1 MFICVVC
8 FRLNW
13 EYRQLSVSSS
23 SLSSRFSQPWIKNI
37 QKKQNVKKQN
47 LLCSGNYFHSIYIVL
62 GIINNLEIK
71 YTGKNWKLL
80 SHVWLFV
87 TPWTVC
93 GPPGS
98 SVHGILQAK
107 ILEFAISFSKGPSQ
121 PRDWTQVSCIV
132 GRFFTIWATR
142 EAQCRDDLK
151 YTGVT
156 CKFYTILY
164 KGLEH
169 PWILVSVGIG
179 NQYSAHPLP
188 LPGHDDKS
196 KLLITASEVPTW
208 SECARLSSPICTALP
223 QSLCSNHSRPPSG
236 SWACWA
242 QSTCHFGL
250 KRPGLHSSHVSLPV
264 SALISTPQK
273 ELHNLFI

>member
-71 YTGKNWKLL
+71 YIGKNWKLL
-80 SHVWLFV
+80 SHVWLFA

-93 GPPGS
+93 GPLGS

-121 PRDWTQVSCIV
+121 PRDWTQVSCIA

-156 CKFYTILY
+156 CKFYTMPSPLVTLAWRGLACILPMSHS
-164 KGLEH
+164 LFQL
-169 PWILVSVGIG
+169 WFL
-179 NQYSAHPLP
+179 LP
-188 LPGHDDKS
+188 RKS
-196 KLLITASEVPTW
+196 FITS
-208 SECARLSSPICTALP
+208 LSNTATSPAPFWLFLSHSFTLF
-223 QSLCSNHSRPPSG
+223 SL
-236 SWACWA
+236 
-242 QSTCHFGL
+242 
-250 KRPGLHSSHVSLPV
+250 
-264 SALISTPQK
+264 
-273 ELHNLFI
+273 